1 MKKLLFII
9 TVAILSITGLQAQKN
24 KAKDTESW
32 QKIGATTV
40 DFKTTKNAITI
51 SAANNFKSIQIR
63 TPDAPVHIDNLVV
76 VYDSGDPENLPVRFD
91 FKANAESRAI
101 NLSDSKRN
109 IKEIDVVYRAVANT
123 KADKATVEIW
133 GSK

>member
-40 DFKTTKNAITI
+40 DFKTTKM
-51 SAANNFKSIQIR
+51 Q
-63 TPDAPVHIDNLVV
+63 
-76 VYDSGDPENLPVRFD
+76 
-91 FKANAESRAI
+91 
-101 NLSDSKRN
+101 
-109 IKEIDVVYRAVANT
+109 
-123 KADKATVEIW
+123 
-133 GSK
+133 

>member
-1 MKKLLFII
+1 M
-9 TVAILSITGLQAQKN
+9 
-24 KAKDTESW
+24 
-32 QKIGATTV
+32 
-40 DFKTTKNAITI
+40 
-51 SAANNFKSIQIR
+51 
-63 TPDAPVHIDNLVV
+63 

-109 IKEIDVVYRAVANT
+109 IKEIDVVYRAVTNT